1 MERKTNLTLHLI
13 QVLNKILRMNY
24 LDNLFFA
31 ILLTFGAYYFVKNVK
46 KIIRNIN
53 LGQAINRSDNA
64 SERWKNMAMIALGQ
78 SKMVKRPVAGI
89 LHIIVYLGFVIIN
102 IEVLEI
108 IIDGLFGTHRVFS
121 FLGIVYD
128 LLIGSFEILALL
140 VLVAVIVFLIRRN
153 GIKLKRFISS
163 DLKGWPKS
171 DANYILYFEIVLMS
185 LFLLMNAADFHLQ
198 NISGGFGHYHQ
209 AGSFPI
215 SQYIAPFFD
224 GMNPTSVAF
233 FERIFWWIHIT
244 GILIFLNYLYFSK
257 HLHILLAFP
266 NTYFA
271 DLNPK
276 GQLDNLASV
285 TKEVRLMMDPN
296 ADPYATPV
304 IDETRGGAELS
315 EANAAPTK
323 FGASDVQD
331 LNWVQLLN
339 AYTCTECGRCTSSCP
354 ANQTG
359 KKLSPRKIM
368 MDTRDRLEEV
378 GKNID
383 ANKGVFIPD
392 NKSLLNDYISSEE
405 LWACT
410 SCNACVEEC
419 PVNISPLSI
428 IMDMRRYLVMEQ
440 SAAPMPLNAMMTNIE
455 NNGAP
460 WQYNQQDRLN
470 WKNEN

>member
-1 MERKTNLTLHLI
+1 MS
-13 QVLNKILRMNY
+13 Y
-24 LDNLFFA
+24 LDNILFA
-31 ILLTFGAYYFVKNVK
+31 ILLIIGFGYFYNSVK

-53 LGQAINRSDNA
+53 LGTAINRKDNPNA
-64 SERWKNMAMIALGQ
+64 RWKNMAMIALGQ
-78 SKMVKRPVAGI
+78 SKMVKRPIAGI
-89 LHIIVYLGFVIIN
+89 LHIIVYVGFVIIN
-102 IEVLEI
+102 IELLEI

-121 FLGIVYD
+121 FLGITYNV
-128 LLIGSFEILALL
+128 LIASFEILALL
-140 VLVAVIVFLIRRN
+140 VLVAVITFWIRRN
-153 GIKLKRFISS
+153 SIKLKRFISS
-163 DLKGWPKS
+163 DLNGYPKN
-171 DANYILYFEIVLMS
+171 DANYILYFEVILMT
-185 LFLLMNAADFHLQ
+185 LFLLMNASDLHLQ
-198 NISGGFGHYHQ
+198 NVPGGFSHFVK
-209 AGSFPI
+209 AGAFPV
-215 SQYIAPFFD
+215 SQFIEPVFN
-224 GMNPTSVAF
+224 GVSNELVMLLS
-233 FERIFWWIHIT
+233 EIFWWLHIV
-244 GILIFLNYLYFSK
+244 GILVFMNYLYFSK

-271 DLNPK
+271 NLNPQ
-276 GQLDNLASV
+276 GQFDNLESV
-285 TKEVRLMMDPN
+285 TNEVKMMMDPN
-296 ADPYATPV
+296 ADPFAVAPAT
-304 IDETRGGAELS
+304 ETEVPA
-315 EANAAPTK
+315 K

-354 ANQTG
+354 ANITG

-383 ANKGVFIPD
+383 ANKGVFVPD
-392 NKSLLNDYISSEE
+392 NKSLLNDYITAEE

-419 PVNISPLSI
+419 PVSISPLSI

-440 SAAPMPLNAMMTNIE
+440 SAAPMPINAMMTNIE

-470 WKNEN
+470 WKNE

>member
-1 MERKTNLTLHLI
+1 MS
-13 QVLNKILRMNY
+13 Y
-24 LDNLFFA
+24 LDNILFA
-31 ILLTFGAYYFVKNVK
+31 ILLGFGVVFFAINIK
-46 KIIRNIN
+46 KIIRNIK
-53 LGQAINRSDNA
+53 LGQDINRSDNPG
-64 SERWKNMAMIALGQ
+64 ERWANMALIAMGQ
-78 SKMVKRPVAGI
+78 SKMVKRPIAGI
-89 LHIIVYLGFVIIN
+89 LHIFVYVGFVIIN
-102 IEVLEI
+102 VEVLEI
-108 IIDGLFGTHRVFS
+108 IIDGLFGTHRIFS
-121 FLGIVYD
+121 FLGIFYNI
-128 LLIGSFEILALL
+128 LIGSFEILAIL
-140 VLVAVIVFLIRRN
+140 VLFAVVTFLIRRN
-153 GIKLKRFISS
+153 IIKLKRFISS
-163 DLKGWPKS
+163 DLKGWPKN

-185 LFLLMNAADFHLQ
+185 LFLIMNAADYHLQ
-198 NISGGFGHYHQ
+198 LLGFGHYEI
-209 AGSFPI
+209 AGAFPV
-215 SQYIAPFFD
+215 SQFIEPVFN
-224 GMNPTSVAF
+224 GMNESTVMMI
-233 FERIFWWIHIT
+233 ERAVWWLHIT

-266 NTYFA
+266 NTYYA

-276 GQLDNLASV
+276 GKFDNLESV
-285 TKEVRLMMDPN
+285 TKEVKLMMDPN
-296 ADPYATPV
+296 ADPFAAAP
-304 IDETRGGAELS
+304 IDE
-315 EANAAPTK
+315 NAVPGK

-339 AYTCTECGRCTSSCP
+339 AYTCTECGRCTSACP
-354 ANQTG
+354 ANITG

-392 NKSLLNDYISSEE
+392 NKTLLNDYITPEE

-440 SAAPMPLNAMMTNIE
+440 SAAPMSLNAMMTNVE